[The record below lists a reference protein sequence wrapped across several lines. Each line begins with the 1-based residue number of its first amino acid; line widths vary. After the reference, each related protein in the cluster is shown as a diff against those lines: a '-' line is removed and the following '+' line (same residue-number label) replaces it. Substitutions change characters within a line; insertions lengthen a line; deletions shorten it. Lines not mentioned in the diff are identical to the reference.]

1 MTVELSSAFPAQE
14 KPRVVRRVLVVDD
27 EDAVVSFYRRVL
39 ASPTCELFSA
49 RNGLEASD
57 LLKSSRFD
65 VIVTDIFMPGL
76 DGIELLR
83 SVRRQDPDVPV
94 LVTTGAPGVETAV
107 QALEHGAFRY
117 LQKPI
122 KAKKLRDLV
131 TQAIHVHDLAKLK
144 QQSLALLQDQARKAT
159 EGANLEEAF
168 KEALD
173 SVWMAYQPIVS
184 WSKRST
190 FAYEALV
197 RSEHRWLNNPQALF
211 DAAQHVGR
219 VHALG
224 RVVRRRVAR
233 DIQALPTSELV
244 FVNLH
249 PGELEDE
256 LLYDGNDP
264 LSSQA
269 GRVVLEITERASLA
283 EIPEVRER
291 LAQLRAAG
299 FQLAVDDLGA
309 GYSGLSSFIHLDP
322 EVAKVDMSLVRDVH
336 RHPTKQRLIR
346 SILEVCHDL
355 GVDVVIEGV
364 ETEGERA
371 VLVGLGADL
380 MQGHFFAAPS
390 EPFVRVPQG
399 AFQERTR
406 LEQPDSRSR

>member
-1 MTVELSSAFPAQE
+1 MTLEVSSTFLAQE
-14 KPRVVRRVLVVDD
+14 KPRDVRRVLVVDD
-27 EDAVVSFYRRVL
+27 EDDVVSFYRRVL
-39 ASPTCELFSA
+39 ASPSCEVFSA
-49 RNGLEASD
+49 RDGLEAQD
-57 LLKSSRFD
+57 LLKSSGFD

-76 DGIELLR
+76 DGIQLLR
-83 SVRRQDPDVPV
+83 TVRTHDLDVPV
-94 LVTTGAPGVETAV
+94 LVTTGAPGLETAV

-117 LQKPI
+117 LRKPI
-122 KAKKLRDLV
+122 KAEELRELV
-131 TQAIHVHDLAKLK
+131 AQAIRVHDLAKLK

-159 EGANLEEAF
+159 EGANLEEALQ
-168 KEALD
+168 EALD

-197 RSEHRWLNNPQALF
+197 RSEHAWLANPQALF

-219 VHALG
+219 VHDLG
-224 RVVRRRVAR
+224 RVVRRRIAR
-233 DIQALPTSELV
+233 DIQTLPKSELV

-256 LLYDGNDP
+256 LLYDGDAP

-283 EIPEVRER
+283 EIPKVRER
-291 LAQLRAAG
+291 LAQLRGAG

-309 GYSGLSSFIHLDP
+309 GYSGLSSFIHLNP

-336 RHPTKQRLIR
+336 RHPIKQRLIR

-355 GVDVVIEGV
+355 GVEVVVEGV
-364 ETEGERA
+364 ETEGERR
-371 VLVGLGADL
+371 VLTDLGADL
-380 MQGHFFAAPS
+380 MQGHLFAAPS
-390 EPFVRVPQG
+390 EPFVRVPQD
-399 AFQERTR
+399 AFQERPR
-406 LEQPDSRSR
+406 LGQPDSGST

>member
-1 MTVELSSAFPAQE
+1 MTLELSSAFLAQE
-14 KPRVVRRVLVVDD
+14 KPQVVRRVLVVDD
-27 EDAVVSFYRRVL
+27 EDAVVSFYCRVL
-39 ASPTCELFSA
+39 ASPTCKVFSA
-49 RNGLEASD
+49 RNGLEASE
-57 LLKSSRFD
+57 LLKTSNFD
-65 VIVTDIFMPGL
+65 VIVTDIFMPRL
-76 DGIELLR
+76 NGIQFLR
-83 SVRRQDPDVPV
+83 SVRRQDLDVPV
-94 LVTTGAPGVETAV
+94 LVTTGAPGLETAV

-117 LQKPI
+117 LRKPV
-122 KAKKLRDLV
+122 KAKELRELV
-131 TQAIHVHDLAKLK
+131 TQAVRVHDLAKLK

-159 EGANLEEAF
+159 EGADLEEALQ
-168 KEALD
+168 EALD

-184 WSKRST
+184 WSKRAT

-197 RSEHRWLNNPQALF
+197 RSEHRWLANPHALF
-211 DAAQHVGR
+211 DAAQRVGR
-219 VHALG
+219 VHDLG
-224 RVVRRRVAR
+224 RIVRRRVTR
-233 DIQALPTSELV
+233 DIQTLPTSELV

-256 LLYDGNDP
+256 LLYDGDDP

-283 EIPEVRER
+283 EIPNVRER

-355 GVDVVIEGV
+355 GVEVVIEGV

-371 VLVGLGADL
+371 ILVGSGADL
-380 MQGHFFAAPS
+380 MQGHLFAAPS
-390 EPFVRVPQG
+390 EPFVRVPQD
-399 AFQERTR
+399 AFQDRPR
-406 LEQPDSRSR
+406 LEQPNSGPA